1 MVQNKTLQLIIIF
14 ILMFSFT
21 ACGGSSSG
29 GGGTEGGDVSAAL
42 TQGEAELDAGDISD
56 AQTTYC
62 DEITAGSTDAQIAF
76 GCFLT
81 KLILL
86 AETSDA
92 LALFTAVDQ
101 DPIDIETDI
110 LTDILDEYFSAD
122 YYNFVYT
129 EHTDFPFN
137 DILSGSYNVEEKL
150 ARIINELVGTD
161 TSVNEFIDL
170 IYELVDDFEELE
182 TLLGYVIDDE
192 TFTFTIPD
200 GTFYTETDLEATY
213 NDARF
218 FMASI
223 KATIVGINV
232 MAAYD
237 YGVDISKILSDD
249 GTEIDYEILVADL
262 NGTGET
268 IRDVTVDTVACLT
281 FRDETLIT
289 SMQETAE
296 EALMYAYRGFYYL
309 NNGETSDFIGTS
321 LNSETLEDMETLLGE
336 LYTSVKSEGMVQLTL
351 LDPSTVEVDLYTFFT
366 NPPSSADI
374 TSSDPFDY
382 DDEEDKIQIVEAYYR
397 DFLEDIADF

>member
-1 MVQNKTLQLIIIF
+1 MFQNKIIHFIIICLF
-14 ILMFSFT
+14 MFSFT
-21 ACGGSSSG
+21 ACGSSSSG
-29 GGGTEGGDVSAAL
+29 GGSDGGDISAAL
-42 TQGEAELDAGDISD
+42 TQGETELDAGDISD

-76 GCFLT
+76 GCYLT

-86 AETSDA
+86 VETSDA

-101 DPIDIETDI
+101 DPVDVETDI
-110 LTDILDEYFSAD
+110 LVDILDDYFSSD
-122 YYNFVYT
+122 YYNFVYAD
-129 EHTDFPFN
+129 HTDFPFHS
-137 DILSGSYNVEEKL
+137 IISGSYDVEEKI
-150 ARIINELVGTD
+150 ARIIDELVGTD

-182 TLLGYVIDDE
+182 TLLGYVLDDE

-200 GTFYTETDLEATY
+200 GTFYTETDLDVVY
-213 NDARF
+213 NDIRF
-218 FMASI
+218 FMASV

-237 YGVDISKILSDD
+237 YGVDVTKILNDD

-268 IRDVTVDTVACLT
+268 IGDVTVDTTACLT

-289 SMQETAE
+289 DSHDLAE

-309 NNGETSDFIGTS
+309 NNGATSDFIDTS
-321 LNSETLEDMETLLGE
+321 TSSDALEDMETFLGE
-336 LYTSVKSEGMVQLTL
+336 LYSSVKTEGMVPLTFL
-351 LDPSTVEVDLYTFFT
+351 EPSTVEVDLYTFFT
-366 NPPSSADI
+366 NPPSAADI
-374 TSSDPFDY
+374 TTSDPFDY

-397 DFLEDIADF
+397 DFLEDVADF